1 MSAAQATELRALTFG
16 TLDGSLWAAVVDR
29 GAPALVVGTA
39 GDSPAAEGIADGL
52 AWADTPSGAQDG
64 DAGAWTLSGDGVALT
79 VTPMAE
85 PVPVPDP
92 EPSDGKPQPTFQ
104 PPPEG
109 PADQQL
115 CRVTGT
121 ITIGGAQRAVDCVG
135 TRLRADGKPVATA
148 GSVRVTSAWFADD
161 QAVALLALRPAKGE
175 GQEHETLA
183 ATLFDAGAWV
193 PVSEP
198 RLSTTYDGD
207 GAVRAAG
214 LELWI
219 TDGEN
224 EYPRRVAA
232 ERERGGASASAPQ
245 VRLSV
250 TPLRCH
256 SRGLDGTG
264 VYVLASFAG
273 V

>member
-1 MSAAQATELRALTFG
+1 MSPAATAELRALTFG
-16 TLDGSLWAAVVDR
+16 TLDGSLWAAVIDR
-29 GAPALVVGTA
+29 GAPALVVGTD

-52 AWADTPSGAQDG
+52 AWADG

-79 VTPMAE
+79 VTPTTE
-85 PVPVPDP
+85 PVPDP
-92 EPSDGKPQPTFQ
+92 EPADGKPQPTFQ

-121 ITIGGAQRAVDCVG
+121 VTIGGAQRAVDCVG
-135 TRLRADGKPVATA
+135 TRLQASGKDVAA
-148 GSVRVTSAWFADD
+148 AASVRVTSAWFADD
-161 QAVALLALRPAKGE
+161 QAVALLALRPDR
-175 GQEHETLA
+175 GQSHEHESLT
-183 ATLFDAGAWV
+183 ATLFDAAAWI

-198 RLSTTYDGD
+198 RLSTTYDGS
-207 GAVRAAG
+207 GAPRATG
-214 LELWI
+214 LELWL

-224 EYPRRVAA
+224 EYPRRVAG
-232 ERERGGASASAPQ
+232 ERERDGASASAPG

-256 SRGLDGTG
+256 SRGLDGPG

-273 V
+273 A